1 MWEVT
6 PSSFGKTRDWQ
17 KFFSELTLE
26 KDLGYLHLGLK
37 FLR

>member
-26 KDLGYLHLGLK
+26 KDLGSRIEILEI
-37 FLR
+37 